1 MLLKTNRMSPEQS
14 LTSFVT
20 ELTPSLSSFLY
31 ARAIRHTKVSG
42 ERPAGRQLVDALT
55 LSRGCDNTPLGQDGE
70 HNRRNPGWPGS
81 VVPNLG

>member
-20 ELTPSLSSFLY
+20 ELTPPLSSFFY
-31 ARAIRHTKVSG
+31 ARARYHIKVSG
-42 ERPAGRQLVDALT
+42 ERSAGPQLVEALS
-55 LSRGCDNTPLGQDGE
+55 LSRGCGNTPLGQDGE